1 MTTETIPA
9 LLRDGGDPAV
19 RPQDDL
25 FRHVNGTWLREHVIP
40 SDRSADGEFLR
51 LRDLSEERVRDII
64 QDAAEHAEDAA
75 PGEDAPAGADAT
87 RAAARKIG
95 DLYAA
100 FMDEAAIES
109 AGVAPLEAD
118 LAPLRAAT
126 TRDELALALTD
137 RALRGVRSLVGLGVG
152 ADINDPENYTF
163 YAAQSGI
170 GLPDES
176 YYREPD
182 NAEIRE
188 KYRAHLARMLRLG
201 GLLGEDTDDTED
213 TEDAAKDAAA
223 RVYGVEEKIAAA
235 HWDRV
240 KRRDAVAR
248 NNPMTF
254 TQLAEQAPGYPWL
267 AVRDRIAQFGDID
280 AALLENLIVMHPSA
294 VTEAARVWAASDLE
308 DLRLWAMWN
317 VLDSRAALLNSEI
330 VEADFDF
337 QSRTLLGVPELKERW
352 KHGVALVEDALGE
365 EVGALYV
372 QRHFPPE
379 HKERMD
385 RLVADLVEAYRD
397 SITGL
402 DWMGPETRAKALDKL
417 AAFTPKIGYPVRW
430 RDHSELEIPA
440 GDVVA
445 AAANAAAWTE
455 RRDLRRLG
463 GPVDRAE
470 WFMTPQTVNAYYNPP
485 MNEIVF
491 PAAILQPPFFD
502 PEGDP
507 AANYGGIGAVIG
519 HEIGHGFDD
528 QGSRYDGTGT
538 LRDWWTSQD
547 REEFE
552 RRTASL
558 IAQYDALSPAQL
570 DGSHHVNGSLTIGE
584 NIGDLGGLSIALKA
598 YELALQREGYA
609 GLADAPVV
617 DGLTATQRLFVS
629 WARIWRDKARDERV
643 IQLLSIDPHS
653 PDEFRCNQIVRNI
666 DAFHDAF
673 GTSADDELWLA
684 PEERVTIW

>member
-9 LLRDGGDPAV
+9 SARDGGDPAI

-25 FRHVNGTWLREHVIP
+25 FRHVNGTWLREHEIP
-40 SDRSADGEFLR
+40 ADRSADGEFLR

-64 QDAAEHAEDAA
+64 GHAAERAEASDDAAD
-75 PGEDAPAGADAT
+75 DDT
-87 RAAARKIG
+87 RATARKIG
-95 DLYAA
+95 DLYTA

-109 AGVAPLEAD
+109 AGTSPLESD
-118 LAPLRAAT
+118 LTPVRAAT
-126 TRDELALALTD
+126 TRDELALTMLD
-137 RALRGVRSLVGLGVG
+137 RSLHGVRSLVALGVG
-152 ADINDPENYTF
+152 ININNPEEYVL
-163 YAAQSGI
+163 YAVQSGI

-176 YYREPD
+176 YYRDED
-182 NAEIRE
+182 KAEIRE
-188 KYRAHLARMLRLG
+188 KYRAHIARMLRLA
-201 GLLGEDTDDTED
+201 GLLGEGADAEEA
-213 TEDAAKDAAA
+213 EDAARRIYAI
-223 RVYGVEEKIAAA
+223 EEQVAAA

-240 KRRDAVAR
+240 KSRDAVAR

-254 TQLAEQAPGYPWL
+254 AELADQAPGLPWAGMRDLL
-267 AVRDRIAQFGDID
+267 ADFSGID
-280 AALLENLIVMHPSA
+280 AALLENLIVMQPSA
-294 VTEAARVWAASDLE
+294 VTEAARVWAATDLE
-308 DLRLWAMWN
+308 DLRLWALWN
-317 VLDSRAALLNSEI
+317 VIDSRAGLLTSEI
-330 VEADFDF
+330 VDADFDF

-352 KHGVALVEDALGE
+352 KRGVALVEGALGE

-372 QRHFPPE
+372 AQHFPPE
-379 HKERMD
+379 HKESMD
-385 RLVADLVEAYRD
+385 QLVADLVEAYRR
-397 SITGL
+397 SIGEL
-402 DWMGPETRAKALDKL
+402 DWMGPETRAKALAKL
-417 AAFTPKIGYPVRW
+417 EAFTPKIGYPVRW

-440 GDVVA
+440 GNVVRA
-445 AAANAAAWTE
+445 ASNASAWNE

-463 GPVDRAE
+463 GPIDRDE
-470 WFMTPQTVNAYYNPP
+470 WFMTPQTVNAYYNPT

-502 PEGDP
+502 PDGDA

-528 QGSRYDGTGT
+528 QGSRYDGTGK
-538 LRDWWTSQD
+538 LQDWWTQAD
-547 REEFE
+547 RDEFE